1 MNEIFLHSRTETYP
15 PTPARDDSSYPGI
28 ALWCVGGDQSPGI
41 EVFATFYAKV
51 RSGNNPP
58 RHWLVT
64 QLGCLPRAGHG
75 FLVFSGMSMVDN
87 GGGVNLMY
95 ASVQSPLHEMVG
107 ATGHPVEQAATVVV
121 GVGKQLPG
129 EPDNYM
135 ADERVFQM
143 NIGDVLYFDFD
154 QYSAQKQIG
163 GSER

>member
-1 MNEIFLHSRTETYP
+1 
-15 PTPARDDSSYPGI
+15 
-28 ALWCVGGDQSPGI
+28 
-41 EVFATFYAKV
+41 
-51 RSGNNPP
+51 
-58 RHWLVT
+58 
-64 QLGCLPRAGHG
+64 
-75 FLVFSGMSMVDN
+75 
-87 GGGVNLMY
+87 MY
-95 ASVQSPLHEMVG
+95 ASVQSPLHEMVGATGHPVEQAATVVVG